1 MWQTFKKLRTSRS
14 IVEHCRALR
23 LFWVGWWSSSFGIS
37 ILHSPVI
44 ARRGTW
50 HPAWHGQWQSHNQ
63 HQSTGSIC
71 CKYQWEVSTSK
82 WEYPVRPF
90 SERSVSTECFWN
102 QFVVWVE
109 AYIGCWI
116 YLLDYVVADRFQ
128 SSRGITLHVPKVG
141 CDHLGRLN
149 FQMLQFGAERHVT
162 DRIEYNRVINYLQPR
177 KTLAD
182 VDTPSSPSSIW
193 FDPCRCPTA
202 LAMPSGGE
210 DSWQV
215 PFMQIHQ
222 ICESSESSEYRC
234 LYWLAIGLL
243 LACYGFAMSGE
254 LCANLTSCE
263 MLKERIST
271 WCHSEVHSSW
281 SV

>member
-50 HPAWHGQWQSHNQ
+50 HPAWYGQWQSHNQ
-63 HQSTGSIC
+63 PISTGSIC
-71 CKYQWEVSTSK
+71 CKYDEKYRQVNESIL
-82 WEYPVRPF
+82 
-90 SERSVSTECFWN
+90 SVLFQSGASQRNAFRTNLWYEWRHILD
-102 QFVVWVE
+102 V
-109 AYIGCWI
+109 G

-162 DRIEYNRVINYLQPR
+162 DIIEYNWVINYLQPR
-177 KTLAD
+177 KTLAG

-193 FDPCRCPTA
+193 FDPCRCLTA

-243 LACYGFAMSGE
+243 WFCYVWWVV
-254 LCANLTSCE
+254 C
-263 MLKERIST
+263 
-271 WCHSEVHSSW
+271 
-281 SV
+281 